1 MPNAIEASST
11 FAIIVSRALSI
22 SPTMTTNIN
31 RRCLTSSDGST
42 SGNFAGRLLGPIWY
56 RTSGRARQPHCRMER
71 RLEGRSICGY
81 GGLWVQRALLS
92 EMTGDLWAYRGRG
105 GETEFIER
113 LIGSADQLELL
124 CNNCRDCYV
133 WHDLPIGWSTRLG
146 LIAYL
151 VRRRAPAFMRR
162 KLNRAFRKIW
172 LTEGKLWL

>member
-1 MPNAIEASST
+1 MDMAGFGFNA
-11 FAIIVSRALSI
+11 
-22 SPTMTTNIN
+22 
-31 RRCLTSSDGST
+31 
-42 SGNFAGRLLGPIWY
+42 
-56 RTSGRARQPHCRMER
+56 
-71 RLEGRSICGY
+71 
-81 GGLWVQRALLS
+81 ALLA
-92 EMTGDLWAYRGRG
+92 EITGDLWAYRGRG

-151 VRRRAPAFMRR
+151 ARRRAPAFMRR